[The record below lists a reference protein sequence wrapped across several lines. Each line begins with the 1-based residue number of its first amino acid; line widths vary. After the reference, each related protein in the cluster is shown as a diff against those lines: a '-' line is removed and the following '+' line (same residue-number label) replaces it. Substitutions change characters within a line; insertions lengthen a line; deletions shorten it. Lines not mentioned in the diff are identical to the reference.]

1 MSRFSIRVRLVFL
14 AVLLLAAPTV
24 TTFYLT
30 RGLANDAAA
39 LGDEARLFAVFKT
52 ANKANKDFG
61 DLKYW
66 LTDLAVSLLVRS
78 QQNAETA
85 GAQLEADLKALAP
98 YDPDGVR
105 EVEAAVAALMKQAF
119 TAVDAYTNDQ
129 RVVGNALMA
138 RTRDNIQAIDGEL
151 ANVVDRIERDAVAR
165 RDAAL
170 RYAEGA
176 LDVAIAMGILA
187 FVLGAALTAIILR
200 SITGPLGRLE
210 HAMAAIKGGILDVE
224 IPPAGRDEIGAMART
239 LGMLRDSLI
248 ERERLETERRRAEAE
263 ARRAETRLSEA
274 IESISEGFA
283 LYDADDRL
291 VLCNSRYRDMYAGV
305 DVALTP
311 GTAYKTII
319 GAAAAAGVIA
329 DAVNRVEEWV
339 TARVERH
346 RHPGDAYEQRRTSG
360 RWLKISERA
369 TADGGVVGVF
379 TDITELKAREAQLG
393 ELVDRLADARDQAT
407 QATLAKSR
415 FLANMSHELRTPL
428 NAVIGITEIL
438 LEDAEDEGQTRLV
451 EPLQRIARA
460 GKHLLHLINEVLDL
474 SKIEAGKLE
483 LNYENISIRTLVGE
497 LAGAAQ
503 PLAAKRGNRLVV
515 QCPADAGAMRSDNM
529 RVRQI
534 VLNLLSNACK
544 FTENGT
550 VTLAADRQSADGED
564 WIRFQVADTGI
575 GMSKEQLGRLFQEF
589 MQADSSTTRKY
600 GGTGLGLAISQ
611 RLAMLLGGVISV
623 ESEPAVGTT
632 FELRLPAGAAGRG
645 AAEPAAPAQ
654 DERRPAAALQPAA
667 TPQPALTGAG
677 RRSNCVLVIDDDST
691 VRDMMRRFL
700 SREGF
705 DVVTAQSGAEGI
717 AVARELRPSVVTL
730 DVIMPE
736 MDGWSVLQAF
746 RADPALMSTPIVMV
760 TIVDEKQKGFAL
772 GASGFLT
779 KPIDRRQL
787 AALLARFRT
796 AVATPRALVV
806 EDDVTAREM
815 ICRLLTGEGWEV
827 ALAANGR
834 EALDEIAARRP
845 DLVLLDLLMPEMDG
859 FEFLAACHRMPACDG
874 IPVIIVTAADL
885 TEADRRRLNG
895 RVEHILQKAAFSQDE
910 LLVRIRQL
918 VGRYPGKADVVHS
931 GV

>member
-1 MSRFSIRVRLVFL
+1 MSRFPIRVRLVFL
-14 AVLLLAAPTV
+14 AVLLLAAPTA

-39 LGDEARLFAVFKT
+39 LGEEATLFAVLKT

-85 GAQLEADLKALAP
+85 KTQLEADLKTLAP
-98 YDPDGVR
+98 YDPEGVR
-105 EVEAAVAALMKQAF
+105 VVEGAVTALMEQALK
-119 TAVDAYTNDQ
+119 AVEAYTNDQ

-138 RTRDNIQAIDGEL
+138 QTRENIQAIDGEL
-151 ANVVDRIERDAVAR
+151 AKVVDRIERDAAAR

-170 RYAEGA
+170 RYAEGVVDA
-176 LDVAIAMGILA
+176 AIVMGILA

-210 HAMAAIKGGILDVE
+210 RAMAAIKGGMLDVA
-224 IPPAGRDEIGAMART
+224 IPPAGRDEIGAMTRT
-239 LGMLRDSLI
+239 LGMLRNSLI
-248 ERERLETERRRAEAE
+248 ERERLEEERRRAEAKAGE
-263 ARRAETRLSEA
+263 AQARLSEA
-274 IESISEGFA
+274 IETISEGFA

-291 VLCNSRYRDMYAGV
+291 VLCNSRYREMYAGL
-305 DVALTP
+305 DVAIAP
-311 GTAYKTII
+311 GMAYDTVIR
-319 GAAAAAGVIA
+319 AAAGAGLIP
-329 DAVNRVEEWV
+329 DAVNRVDEWV
-339 TARVERH
+339 KARVERH
-346 RHPGDAYEQRRTSG
+346 RHPGDAYEQRRADG
-360 RWLKISERA
+360 RWLKIGERA

-379 TDITELKAREAQLG
+379 TDITELKAREKQLG

-428 NAVIGITEIL
+428 NAVIGITEML
-438 LEDAEDEGQTRLV
+438 LEDAEDDGQVRLV

-483 LNYENISIRTLVGE
+483 LNYENINIRALVVD

-503 PLAAKRGNRLVV
+503 PLAAKGGNHLIV
-515 QCPADAGAMRSDNM
+515 QCPEDVGAMHCDTT

-534 VLNLLSNACK
+534 ALNLLSNACK
-544 FTENGT
+544 FTANGT
-550 VTLAADRQSADGED
+550 VTLAVERQSADGED
-564 WIRFQVADTGI
+564 WIRFQVSDTGI
-575 GMSKEQLGRLFQEF
+575 GMTEDQRRRLFQEF

-611 RLAMLLGGVISV
+611 RLAMLMGGAISV
-623 ESEPAVGTT
+623 ESEPAVRTS
-632 FELRLPAGAAGRG
+632 FELRLPAGGTGRG
-645 AAEPAAPAQ
+645 AAEPAAPH
-654 DERRPAAALQPAA
+654 ELRPAAAE
-667 TPQPALTGAG
+667 AG
-677 RRSNCVLVIDDDST
+677 HRMNCVLVVDDDST
-691 VRDMMRRFL
+691 VRDLMRRFL

-705 DVVTAQSGAEGI
+705 DVVTAQSGPEGI

-730 DVIMPE
+730 DVIMPG

-746 RADPALMSTPIVMV
+746 KADPALASIPIIMV
-760 TIVDEKQKGFAL
+760 TIIDEKQRGFAL

-779 KPIDRRQL
+779 KPIDRHQL
-787 AALLARFRT
+787 SAILAHFRT

-806 EDDVTAREM
+806 EDDVVAREM
-815 ICRLLTGEGWEV
+815 ICRLLVGEGWEI
-827 ALAANGR
+827 ALAGNGR
-834 EALDEIAARRP
+834 AALDEIAAKRP
-845 DLVLLDLLMPEMDG
+845 DLILLDLLMPEMDG
-859 FEFLAACHRMPACDG
+859 FEFLAACHRIPAYDG

-910 LLVRIRQL
+910 LLMRIRQL
-918 VGRYPGKADVVHS
+918 VCRDPSTTDVVHS